1 MFKHRAARRIL
12 ITGMMIGAVSG
23 LASTA
28 MAATTPAGAPSHAL
42 PSSSTYVQATTVRG
56 DAATGWQFVKK
67 IAITDRCGGANG
79 WVQWNNNTSLPYIQT
94 YGEVWTNAES
104 CGGAGVHYVKLT
116 FSQPFLSTWSSA
128 ASGQSAGPDQTV
140 GFNSGVLNYGV
151 LANIGNIK
159 VYLCSTEGTGN
170 CNSSQSF

>member
-1 MFKHRAARRIL
+1 MFKHRAARRII
-12 ITGMMIGAVSG
+12 ITAMMIGAVSG

-28 MAATTPAGAPSHAL
+28 MAATAPAGAPNHAL
-42 PSSSTYVQATTVRG
+42 PSSSTYAQTTTVRG
-56 DAATGWQFVKK
+56 DAASGWQFVKQLGV
-67 IAITDRCGGANG
+67 TDRCGGANG

-116 FSQPFLSTWSSA
+116 FSQPFLSVWSSSA
-128 ASGQSAGPDQTV
+128 DGQSAGPDETV
-140 GFNSGVLNYGV
+140 GFNSGVIQTDSM
-151 LANIGNIK
+151 ANIGNII